1 VRMNI
6 SSSHTTG
13 AASAPRPCIS
23 ISRWVN
29 ESLPP
34 WNQLLTAHDVARL
47 TRRHRWVLSAL
58 VLLGRFPKKHR
69 FQAVGIGWR
78 RSEVLRWMSR
88 KPSIEE
94 AAQQASCVAHRCC
107 SRRSPR
113 QSCLPLECASY
124 LLTAAEVFYAS
135 ATYCRWVRPDHS
147 HRVYSGV
154 RICCAATPSP
164 DRSSLTKQTH
174 AATAAIYEGA

>member
-6 SSSHTTG
+6 SSSRTRG
-13 AASAPRPCIS
+13 AAIPPKPSVS

-34 WNQLLTAHDVARL
+34 WSQLLTAHDVARL

-69 FQAVGIGWR
+69 FQGRGIGWR
-78 RSEVLRWMSR
+78 RSEVLSWMSR
-88 KPSIEE
+88 KPSIEG
-94 AAQQASCVAHRCC
+94 AAQQASCVARRFC

-113 QSCLPLECASY
+113 QSCLPLECASSC
-124 LLTAAEVFYAS
+124 LPPRKCSRRRLHTVDGLIK
-135 ATYCRWVRPDHS
+135 P
-147 HRVYSGV
+147 
-154 RICCAATPSP
+154 
-164 DRSSLTKQTH
+164 
-174 AATAAIYEGA
+174 